1 METLNLEEENI
12 KIINLL
18 KLEKERNGT
27 AIKDIRNLFRL
38 EKQNK
43 ATKYRIQRDIRNR
56 FEHEEEGNYH
66 KPVIVDN
73 FSSNNYIEYKSKGD

>member
-43 ATKYRIQRDIRNR
+43 ATKYRIQRDFRNR

-66 KPVIVDN
+66 
-73 FSSNNYIEYKSKGD
+73 